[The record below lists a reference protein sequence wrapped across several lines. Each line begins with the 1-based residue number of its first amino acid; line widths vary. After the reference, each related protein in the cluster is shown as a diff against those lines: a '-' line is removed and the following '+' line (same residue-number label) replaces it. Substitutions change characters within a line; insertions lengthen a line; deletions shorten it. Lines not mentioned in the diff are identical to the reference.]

1 MKKQTRKKRKTPARR
16 RKKSNKRKFFT
27 PRLFSFLALL
37 GLLFFSMAFAG
48 YVIFFRTAI
57 AHGASVP
64 EEGAEITFE
73 EPYPDIPELPADIPP
88 VLDASLPMV
97 SIIIDDMGYHEKI
110 GKELLALP
118 MNLTFSFL
126 AAAPHT
132 AELEEQAFQTGR
144 IVLLHLPME
153 PKGKEWD
160 SGPASL
166 LTGQT
171 TAEQKELFEK
181 NLEAVPHAVGV
192 NNHMGSLYTENRAAM
207 DTLMELLHEKGLF
220 FVDSFTTAESKGF
233 IAARAAGLPTAKRHI
248 FLDNVHSQDKVCK
261 QLQKLV
267 ARAEEQGWAVGIGH
281 PNEAT
286 LEALTNCRD
295 RLMKRVRLVSAHE
308 LVMKLNKK

>member
-1 MKKQTRKKRKTPARR
+1 MKKQTAKKRKAPVRR
-16 RKKSNKRKFFT
+16 RKKSTRWKFFT

-57 AHGASVP
+57 AHGTTLLENGVD
-64 EEGAEITFE
+64 ITFE
-73 EPYPDIPELPADIPP
+73 EPYPDIPELPSDIPP
-88 VLDASLPMV
+88 VLDETLPMV
-97 SIIIDDMGYHEKI
+97 AIIIDDMGYHKQI

-132 AELEEQAFQTGR
+132 TELEEQAFQTGR

-160 SGPASL
+160 PGPASL
-166 LTGQT
+166 MLGQT
-171 TAEQKELFEK
+171 SEEQKILFEK
-181 NLEAVPHAVGV
+181 NLAAVPHAVGV

-207 DTLMELLHEKGLF
+207 DTLMELLREQGLF

-233 IAARAAGLPTAKRHI
+233 IAARAAGLPTVKRQI
-248 FLDNVHSQDKVCK
+248 FLDNVHSQDKVCE

-267 ARAEEQGWAVGIGH
+267 ARAEEQGWAIGIGH
-281 PNEAT
+281 PNKAT
-286 LEALTNCRD
+286 LTALTNCRD
-295 RLMKRVRLVSAHE
+295 RLMKHVRLVGVHE
-308 LVMKLNKK
+308 LLLKLDKK